1 MLIGD
6 YMMKDSYKI
15 RAAELSD
22 HLLLQA
28 LYEQVA
34 GVPGGIAREY
44 DEIDD
49 QYIDT
54 MLTSSLKNGIILVA
68 QSDDKIVGSISAYKL
83 QPRCFSHMLAGL
95 TIGVDPEH
103 QGCGIGRA
111 LFTQLLSIVKQD
123 WPTIARVELMV
134 RESNKKTITFYES
147 LGFKKEGYLEK
158 RVMGVSDTLEADIC
172 MGWMNS
178 EYKPMK

>member
-6 YMMKDSYKI
+6 YMLKDGYKI
-15 RAAELSD
+15 RSAQLSD
-22 HLLLQA
+22 HLLLKR
-28 LYEQVA
+28 LYQQVA
-34 GVPGGIAREY
+34 RVPGGIAREY

-49 QYIDT
+49 AYIDT

-68 QSDDKIVGSISAYKL
+68 MLDDKIIGSISTYKL

-95 TIGVDPEH
+95 TIGVDPSH
-103 QGCGIGRA
+103 QARGVGRS
-111 LFTQLLSIVKQD
+111 LFVELLSIVKCD

-134 RESNKKTITFYES
+134 RESNAKAIIFYES

-158 RVMGVSDTLEADIC
+158 RVMGVAGILESDIS
-172 MGWMNS
+172 MGWMNP
-178 EYKPMK
+178 EYKQ